1 MTRMERPANRVPSGL
16 NGMIVPVFIVL
27 LLQLLGLPDEF
38 EYFRPLLASEPWR
51 LLTGHFVHI
60 SWLHAVLNCVA
71 LLLLERLF
79 EGRLRRGEQWI
90 VLATAPLTISL
101 AFWIALPELVWY
113 RGLSGTLHA
122 FYFAGCVVWLA
133 AATGRARWL
142 PAAAVAGGAIK
153 VLLEQ
158 PWDTT
163 FPFREWLGASVV
175 PQAHL
180 IGALAGIA
188 AGLCFAAARRKVAA
202 ATDSPGRA
210 NDG

>member
-1 MTRMERPANRVPSGL
+1 MESGTNGPPNAL
-16 NGMIVPVFIVL
+16 TGMIVPVFVAL
-27 LLQLLGLPDEF
+27 LLQFLGLAEEL
-38 EYFRPLLASEPWR
+38 EYLRPLLASEPWR
-51 LLTGHFVHI
+51 LFTGHFVHI

-79 EGRLRRGEQWI
+79 EGRLHRGEQWI
-90 VLATAPLTISL
+90 VLAAAPLSISL
-101 AFWIALPELVWY
+101 IFWIALPELLWY

-122 FYFAGCVVWLA
+122 FYFAGCIVWLA
-133 AATGRARWL
+133 AVAGRARWL
-142 PAAAVAGGAIK
+142 PVAAVAGGAIK

-180 IGALAGIA
+180 IGALVGIA
-188 AGLCFAAARRKVAA
+188 AGLYFAAARRKVAA
-202 ATDSPGRA
+202 VTDSPGRT

>member
-1 MTRMERPANRVPSGL
+1 MESGTHTPPRAL
-16 NGMIVPVFIVL
+16 TGMLIPVFIAL
-27 LLQLLGLPDEF
+27 LLQFLGLAEEL
-38 EYFRPLLASEPWR
+38 EYLRPLLSSEPWR

-79 EGRLRRGEQWI
+79 EGRLRRSEQWI
-90 VLATAPLTISL
+90 VLGAAPLAISL
-101 AFWIALPELVWY
+101 VFWIALPELAWY

-133 AATGRARWL
+133 TAAGPARWL
-142 PAAAVAGGAIK
+142 PGAALAGGVIK

-158 PWDTT
+158 PWDAT
-163 FPFREWLGASVV
+163 FPFQQWLGAAVV

-180 IGALAGIA
+180 SGALLGVA
-188 AGLCFAAARRKVAA
+188 AGFLLVRARRLRHA
-202 ATDSPGRA
+202 PLQ
-210 NDG
+210 

>member
-1 MTRMERPANRVPSGL
+1 MESGTNGPPKAL
-16 NGMIVPVFIVL
+16 TGMIVPVFVAL
-27 LLQLLGLPDEF
+27 LLQFLRLAEEL
-38 EYFRPLLASEPWR
+38 EYLRPLLASEPWR
-51 LLTGHFVHI
+51 LFTGHFVHI

-79 EGRLRRGEQWI
+79 EGRLHRGEQWI
-90 VLATAPLTISL
+90 VLAAAPLSISL
-101 AFWIALPELVWY
+101 IFWIALPELLWY

-122 FYFAGCVVWLA
+122 FYFAGCIVWLS

-142 PAAAVAGGAIK
+142 PVAALAGGAIK

-180 IGALAGIA
+180 LGALVGIA
-188 AGLCFAAARRKVAA
+188 AGLCLAAARRKVTAV
-202 ATDSPGRA
+202 TDSPGRT

>member
-1 MTRMERPANRVPSGL
+1 MESGTNGPPKAL
-16 NGMIVPVFIVL
+16 TGMIVPVFVAL
-27 LLQLLGLPDEF
+27 LLQFLALAEEL
-38 EYFRPLLASEPWR
+38 EYLRPLLASEPWR

-79 EGRLRRGEQWI
+79 EGRLHRGEQWI
-90 VLATAPLTISL
+90 VLAAAPLSISL
-101 AFWIALPELVWY
+101 IFWIALPELVWY

-122 FYFAGCVVWLA
+122 FYFAGCIVWLA

-142 PAAAVAGGAIK
+142 PVAALAGGAIK

-210 NDG
+210 SDG